1 MVEVLGSVMAVG
13 VDLTG
18 VFAAGALLVSAAG
31 LGMTYMRTA
40 RMQGSDRQRIK
51 ALEDVVTKLATF
63 ESVVALGGRLS
74 EVESEMHTFGNA
86 MTKVAVIETK
96 VDGLDRLMTRELD
109 EIKHSLRSLT
119 SRSFDPS
126 LTPPRRRPTAG

>member
-1 MVEVLGSVMAVG
+1 MGSGDWLG
-13 VDLTG
+13 L
-18 VFAAGALLVSAAG
+18 GALGVSGVG
-31 LGMTYMRTA
+31 LAMTYLRTA

-51 ALEDVVTKLATF
+51 SLEDGASKLASL
-63 ESVVALGGRLS
+63 ESVAALGGRLN
-74 EVESEMHTFGNA
+74 EVETEMHTFGNA